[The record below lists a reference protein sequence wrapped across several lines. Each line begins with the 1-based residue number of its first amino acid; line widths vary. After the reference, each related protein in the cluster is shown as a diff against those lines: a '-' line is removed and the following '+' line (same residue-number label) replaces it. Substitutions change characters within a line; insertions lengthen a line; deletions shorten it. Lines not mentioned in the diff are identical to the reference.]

1 MSLLKDI
8 TTNIQTHR
16 TQVFPA
22 LQYVALISS
31 YALLKIWLFR
41 CLVAAAEKQ
50 AMTTALDDKRVKKD
64 LQDLMNKLIDACL
77 QISGKSLEGSTTR
90 KITRE
95 AIVSGITNGRAS
107 PSPVQRGTLYGFLYK
122 LPADTG

>member
-8 TTNIQTHR
+8 TAGIQSHR

-22 LQYVALISS
+22 LQYAAPISS
-31 YALLKIWLFR
+31 YSLLIIHLPR

-50 AMTTALDDKRVKKD
+50 AMTAALDDKRVKKD
-64 LQDLMNKLIDACL
+64 LQETMNKLIDACL

-95 AIVSGITNGRAS
+95 ALVSGITNGRAS
-107 PSPVQRGTLYGFLYK
+107 PSPLQRGKIQRFITSDY
-122 LPADTG
+122 